1 MNLAILCGRLA
12 HTPELKATP
21 TGAKVVTASLATNHV
36 YYNDKKE
43 KIESTEWHNLVAW
56 NKTAE
61 TMAQYLKG
69 GDQIMVH
76 GRIVTRSWED
86 KDGVKKYRTEII
98 IEKFEFGSKNMSRD
112 DRGQTSAPK
121 KTSTRSQQDEVWD
134 SMGTDK
140 TPRKKVEQ
148 YNDSIDYPDEDINAE
163 DIPF

>member
-1 MNLAILCGRLA
+1 MNIAILCGRLA

-21 TGAKVVTASLATNHV
+21 SGAKVATASLATNNV
-36 YYNDKKE
+36 YYNDQKE
-43 KIESTEWHNLVAW
+43 KVETTDWHNLVAW

-86 KDGVKKYRTEII
+86 KDGGAKRYRTEII
-98 IEKFEFGSKNMSRD
+98 VERFEFGAKNMKRD
-112 DRGQTSAPK
+112 DRQDDGGANDFGEFDEPTVDVG
-121 KTSTRSQQDEVWD
+121 DEV
-134 SMGTDK
+134 
-140 TPRKKVEQ
+140 
-148 YNDSIDYPDEDINAE
+148 NPD